1 MDLPSFLWYV
11 LAVMLAGLLLLVALA
26 AFLYWR
32 IQTSDEK
39 KLARRIGKLQFLE
52 KIALAGSIFRDQR
65 IPIAPRIVAL
75 ALVLYIASPID
86 LIPDFIPILGFFD
99 DILIVLIGAGLLLR
113 NIPDYIVE
121 EHLTRYELRND
132 PDVKQLPSPRR

>member
-1 MDLPSFLWYV
+1 MDFLWYV
-11 LAVMLAGLLLLVALA
+11 LAVIVVGLLLLVAAA

-39 KLARRIGKLQFLE
+39 KLARRIAKLPFLD
-52 KIALAGSIFRDQR
+52 KIALAGSIFRDER
-65 IPIAPRIVAL
+65 IPVAPRIIAL

-86 LIPDFIPILGFFD
+86 LIPDFIPVIGLFD

-113 NIPDYIVE
+113 NIPDYIIE
-121 EHLTRYELRND
+121 DHISRYELRAAD
-132 PDVKQLPSPRR
+132 QKQLPSPRR